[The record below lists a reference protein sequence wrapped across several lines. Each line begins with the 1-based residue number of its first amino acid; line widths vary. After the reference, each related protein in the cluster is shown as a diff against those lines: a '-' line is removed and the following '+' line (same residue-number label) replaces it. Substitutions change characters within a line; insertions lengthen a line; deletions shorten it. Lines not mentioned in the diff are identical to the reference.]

1 MKATSLIFCCD
12 SPSNIVVPFP
22 GEAHTPIGPCFQCE
36 LMWWEKDLSLAPAH
50 RKPGWDCGNKPCLR
64 VAPYRGRT
72 QSPISGRAGA
82 LWPCA
87 MTFLLQ
93 VVEWHRA
100 STARDRES
108 ACVFPCLFP
117 VSLPEV
123 SPGNSTLLTFFLPPL
138 LLFTFSFPSLTRPL
152 HTHTHHPTPHLV
164 LGSLLLVF
172 RAQWTPHR
180 VSPCKRTHFICHYFN
195 GA

>member
-1 MKATSLIFCCD
+1 MGRTVHLCTETRGLRRDTVWQSQNFSLQNCEKKKKNPAVKATSLIFCCD

-22 GEAHTPIGPCFQCE
+22 GEARSSIGPCFQCE

-64 VAPYRGRT
+64 VALYRDRT

-100 STARDRES
+100 SAGRQGECL
-108 ACVFPCLFP
+108 CVS
-117 VSLPEV
+117 VSLPLWAYRKSV
-123 SPGNSTLLTFFLPPL
+123 LGTLLSWPSSFLHC
-138 LLFTFSFPSLTRPL
+138 F
-152 HTHTHHPTPHLV
+152 
-164 LGSLLLVF
+164 
-172 RAQWTPHR
+172 
-180 VSPCKRTHFICHYFN
+180 
-195 GA
+195 